1 MAGSRIPYV
10 FRVGFPESTG
20 FTLTLKKW
28 AYNLSGF
35 NKLGLMRDD
44 VLMET
49 SDVVEAVKR
58 LPPKLYDERQFRISR
73 ALLLSMQKT
82 ILPKEQW
89 TKPEEDVRYL
99 MPYIEEIRKEKAEKA
114 EWIKAT
120 RCKRRFHRGDG
131 TGAELRDR

>member
-1 MAGSRIPYV
+1 MAGSRVPYV
-10 FRVGFPESTG
+10 FRSGFEATG
-20 FTLTLKKW
+20 FKLAVKKW

-49 SDVVEAVKR
+49 SDVAEAVKR

-73 ALLLSMQKT
+73 ALLLSTQKS

-99 MPYIEEIRKEKAEKA
+99 MPYIEEIRREKAEKA
-114 EWIKAT
+114 EWIKGNT
-120 RCKRRFHRGDG
+120 V
-131 TGAELRDR
+131 